1 MSIKETIETAA
12 TSWTKPGGSDGDVV
26 ISSRIRIA
34 RDLADIPFPH
44 QLTDEDAERVLQT
57 VEQAIQMGE
66 PEVPN
71 LEMTRMAVLTPV
83 ERQILVE
90 KHLISPN
97 LLEKYNQ
104 KAILLNDEESISIMV
119 NEEDHLR
126 LQCLLPGLQLEKA
139 WDMLDAVDNMLE
151 KTLHYAFDQRLG
163 YLTACPTNVGT
174 GIRASLMLHL
184 PGLVLVNQISGILST
199 ITKLG
204 FVVRG
209 MYGEGTEAIGNL
221 FQISNQITL
230 GQTEEDIITG
240 LVSVAK
246 QVISS
251 ERAARQALYHER
263 REHMEDRAGRA
274 WGVLKHARIVTS
286 EEAMRLFSDLRLG
299 VDLQIIHAV
308 PVEFITELMI
318 MTRPALLLKKAG
330 KELSSFERDVKRAE
344 LIRSKLA

>member
-251 ERAARQALYHER
+251 ERAARQALY
-263 REHMEDRAGRA
+263 
-274 WGVLKHARIVTS
+274 LS
-286 EEAMRLFSDLRLG
+286 L
-299 VDLQIIHAV
+299 IH
-308 PVEFITELMI
+308 I
-318 MTRPALLLKKAG
+318 
-330 KELSSFERDVKRAE
+330 
-344 LIRSKLA
+344 